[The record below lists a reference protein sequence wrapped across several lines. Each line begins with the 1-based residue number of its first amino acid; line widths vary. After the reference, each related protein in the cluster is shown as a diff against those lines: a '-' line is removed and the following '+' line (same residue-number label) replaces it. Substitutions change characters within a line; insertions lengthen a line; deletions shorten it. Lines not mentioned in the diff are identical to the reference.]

1 MAQRITRACLRS
13 TGVVLSG
20 EAEILRCIL
29 DSMAVAVRHAVHDAV
44 RLTARPVRTVHVVG
58 GGVANPLFCQLVADA
73 CQLPVVAGPVEAAC
87 WGNTLIQARALGAA
101 GGSLPEMRSLIR
113 NAVQLTSYQPADPD
127 RAWDRADEIV
137 LASRS

>member
-1 MAQRITRACLRS
+1 
-13 TGVVLSG
+13 VVLSG
-20 EAEILRCIL
+20 EAKILRCIL
-29 DSMAVAVRHAVHDAV
+29 ASMVVAIRHAVRDAV

-87 WGNTLIQARALGAA
+87 WGTILIQARALGAA
-101 GGSLPEMRSLIR
+101 GGSLPEMRSLVR
-113 NAVQLTSYQPADPD
+113 RTVRLVEYQPSGPD
-127 RAWDRADEIV
+127 WAWERADEIV

>member
-1 MAQRITRACLRS
+1 MAQRIIRACLRS

-29 DSMAVAVRHAVHDAV
+29 DSMAVAIRQAIRDAV
-44 RLTARPVRTVHVVG
+44 RLTGRPVRTVHVVG
-58 GGVANPLFCQLVADA
+58 GGVANALFCQLVADA
-73 CQLPVVAGPVEAAC
+73 CGRPVVAGPVEAAC

-101 GGSLPEMRSLIR
+101 GATLPELRSVIR
-113 NAVQLTSYQPADPD
+113 RGVRLVRYQPSGHDQG
-127 RAWDRADEIV
+127 WDRADEIV